1 MKSKNN
7 KNYKS
12 LILKGDKLLE
22 MGKLFDD
29 RQKEIDPEIDYEV
42 RLYKYTNH
50 MSIVSVEDRELLL
63 YENYIDNI
71 KHQGGYIEFA
81 IDYQTLGIVDSVS
94 EFFPEAEVIISY
106 FGEREDFKR
115 AIYLRDELKKL
126 RSYYESSELGNKK
139 E

>member
-1 MKSKNN
+1 
-7 KNYKS
+7 
-12 LILKGDKLLE
+12 

-29 RQKEIDPEIDYEV
+29 KQKEINPETDYEV
-42 RLYKYTNH
+42 RIYKYTNH

-63 YENYIDNI
+63 FENYIDNI

-106 FGEREDFKR
+106 FGEREDFQR

-126 RSYYESSELGNKK
+126 RSYYESSELGNEK
-139 E
+139 

>member
-106 FGEREDFKR
+106 FGEREDFQR

-126 RSYYESSELGNKK
+126 RSYYESSEMGNKK
-139 E
+139 

>member
-1 MKSKNN
+1 MKNKNN

-29 RQKEIDPEIDYEV
+29 RQKEIDPETDYEV

-71 KHQGGYIEFA
+71 KYQGGYIEFA

-94 EFFPEAEVIISY
+94 EFFPEAEVIIKY
-106 FGEREDFKR
+106 FGEREDFDR

-139 E
+139 

>member
-7 KNYKS
+7 NNYKS
-12 LILKGDKLLE
+12 LILKGNKLLE

-29 RQKEIDPEIDYEV
+29 KQKEINPETDYEV
-42 RLYKYTNH
+42 RIYKYTNH

-63 YENYIDNI
+63 FENYIDNI

-106 FGEREDFKR
+106 FGEREDFQR

-126 RSYYESSELGNKK
+126 RSYYESSELGNEK
-139 E
+139 

>member
-12 LILKGDKLLE
+12 LILKGDKLLD
-22 MGKLFDD
+22 MGKIFDD
-29 RQKEIDPEIDYEV
+29 RQKEIDPEKDYEI
-42 RLYKYTNH
+42 RIYKYTNH
-50 MSIVSVEDRELLL
+50 MSIMSVDDRELLL

-81 IDYQTLGIVDSVS
+81 IDYQTLGIIDSVS

-126 RSYYESSELGNKK
+126 KSYYENSELGDKK
-139 E
+139 K